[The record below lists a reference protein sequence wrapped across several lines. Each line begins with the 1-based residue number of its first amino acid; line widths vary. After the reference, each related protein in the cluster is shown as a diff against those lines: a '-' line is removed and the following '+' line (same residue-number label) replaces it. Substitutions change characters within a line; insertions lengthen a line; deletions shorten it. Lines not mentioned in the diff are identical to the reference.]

1 MILITESKRDDLL
14 LPYYEKVRSIYPNL
28 SLGKFKEMMLRKLA
42 AQGCINNLS
51 LSSNYYLAGATR
63 YYFQGMLTT
72 DGQTHILSGNPDEPD
87 NWNVEVCKRLN
98 ALINVLRNA
107 YIDSVGTQFEQP
119 EDFGELPLPKLLRKY
134 GKKIDTELGIER
146 TPKTV
151 APELDRN
158 EHVGNGYTFEI
169 IYSYGEA
176 TKYNV
181 YTAPGAWCITY
192 GQGHYDYYINT
203 LDIHYV
209 IFRKDGFENV
219 RRPNMPVNKRKPH
232 DEYGNSLIAFLQS
245 NKGPRGIYITSR
257 WNHGYG
263 ESSGT
268 EADHAYTNEE
278 FMEITGV
285 TEKDLERIYNI
296 WKTDVKHRNTN
307 RSKSELKAV
316 SAPILRSLK
325 YIQMLIN
332 GGENIERAA
341 QLSEME
347 IINSETIIGNGDAR
361 KSIIKYT
368 MKSRDNHE
376 VEILSDKGKFLFET
390 VCLPGDENRTIFSS
404 EDYYHNKN
412 LAGLVII
419 GEPDNYKLYNTRFHE
434 FVNVG
439 GTTTFR
445 RIPSNRNI
453 GKDDELMFMEVK
465 NGMKDIVLLSTSTWR
480 PLKLPNGQY
489 WFNDIHVGGSTQWER
504 GGQIHCHGYG
514 VDNGPVFEIIYD
526 ESSGEKYFYCITNGK
541 FLTWINK
548 LKPNKRAEYDN
559 GTVPM
564 EQYKPCIVSQLRNGT
579 SKYIFISFS
588 FRPNTTWY
596 GYATDP
602 AIYTIDGVP
611 FSIYG
616 STEFKNPN
624 IVERRYLRYEE
635 PGVTRYG
642 SSKFYFYDLKVKKL
656 LAIGDNALKTRGGY
670 LNANGNYSVLDAE
683 EMIGG
688 HRASYILDMASG
700 LFFKNTTNF
709 AKKYKSY
716 YTFPVDE
723 FNDSGEVVL
732 WNDNFSTWSYYTAL
746 NDLSDTEMMERYG
759 TTDKWEAAGKEE
771 AKHQTKYN
779 IRDFELVPNNL
790 PVNDESQTAAS
801 PAMSLSEAEIKDM
814 VNEVIKKVIGEIKS

>member
-14 LPYYEKVRSIYPNL
+14 LPYYEKVRSIYPDL

-42 AQGCINNLS
+42 AQGCLNNLS

-87 NWNVEVCKRLN
+87 NWNIEVCKRLN

-134 GKKIDTELGIER
+134 GKKIDAELGIER
-146 TPKTV
+146 TTKNA

-158 EHVGNGYTFEI
+158 EHVGNGYTFDI
-169 IYSYGEA
+169 IYSYGDA

-192 GQGHYDYYINT
+192 GQSHYNYYINN

-219 RRPNMPVNKRKPH
+219 RRPKMPIDKRKPQ

-278 FMEITGV
+278 FMKITGV

-296 WKTDVKHRNTN
+296 WKTDVKYRNVN
-307 RSKSELKAV
+307 RSKSEIKAV
-316 SAPILRSLK
+316 SAPIIRSLK

-347 IINSETIIGNGDAR
+347 IIHSETIIGNGDAR

-390 VCLPGDENRTIFSS
+390 VCLPDDENRTIISS
-404 EDYYHNKN
+404 EKYYNNKS

-419 GEPDNYKLYNTRFHE
+419 GETDNYKLYNTRFHE

-439 GTTTFR
+439 GATTFR
-445 RIPSNRNI
+445 RIPSVRNI
-453 GKDDELMFMEVK
+453 NDKAEFKFIEVK

-480 PLKLPNGQY
+480 PVKLPNGQC
-489 WFNDIHVGGSTQWER
+489 WFNDIRVSGNNRWER
-504 GGQIHCHGYG
+504 GGQIHCHGYS
-514 VDNGPVFEIIYD
+514 VNNGPVFEIIYD

-541 FLTWINK
+541 FLTWINE
-548 LKPNKRAEYDN
+548 LKTNKRSEYDN
-559 GTVPM
+559 GVIPM
-564 EQYKPCIVSQLRNGT
+564 EQYKPCIVSQLTNGT
-579 SKYIFISFS
+579 SKYVFICFS
-588 FRPNTTWY
+588 YRATTWY

-602 AIYTIDGVP
+602 EIYTIDGVP

-616 STEFKNPN
+616 NTEFKEPN
-624 IVERRYLRYEE
+624 IIEKRFLRYDV
-635 PGVTRYG
+635 PGAKSYG
-642 SSKFYFYDLKVKKL
+642 STKHYFYDLKTKKL
-656 LAIGDNALKTRGGY
+656 LAIGDNVIKVKEGY
-670 LNANGNYSVLDAE
+670 ISAMGNYSLLNADDY
-683 EMIGG
+683 IGG
-688 HRASYILDMASG
+688 HQTSYILDLKSG

-723 FNDSGEVVL
+723 FNDNGDMVL
-732 WNDNFSTWSYYTAL
+732 WNDNYQRWDGYTAL
-746 NDLSDTEMMERYG
+746 EEVPEAEIIDRYG
-759 TTDKWEAAGKEE
+759 TRDKWEASGIE
-771 AKHQTKYN
+771 ASKHQTRYN

-790 PVNDESQTAAS
+790 PVNDEFQTAAS
-801 PAMSLSEAEIKDM
+801 PAVSLSEAEIKSM
-814 VNEVIKKVIGEIKS
+814 VNEVIKKVIGKINL